1 MLTDDFETARPLRT
15 MATLRQP
22 GASELPGAAELPGGA
37 DARQLPVSR
46 AALLERGEAGGA
58 HAGRGEAGAAEGMPE
73 QQRADGATRDAA
85 RARERRD
92 ELESRE
98 RRRVH
103 LYVRTAEDEDGAGG
117 RAGVPSAPVS
127 DVR

>member
-1 MLTDDFETARPLRT
+1 MST
-15 MATLRQP
+15 
-22 GASELPGAAELPGGA
+22 SELPGAAELPGGA
-37 DARQLPVSR
+37 DARR

-58 HAGRGEAGAAEGMPE
+58 QAGRGEAGAADGTPE
-73 QQRADGATRDAA
+73 QPQLGDGATRDVA

-103 LYVRTAEDEDGAGG
+103 LYVRAAEDDDGAGG
-117 RAGVPSAPVS
+117 RAGAPVS

>member
-1 MLTDDFETARPLRT
+1 
-15 MATLRQP
+15 
-22 GASELPGAAELPGGA
+22 
-37 DARQLPVSR
+37 
-46 AALLERGEAGGA
+46 
-58 HAGRGEAGAAEGMPE
+58 MPE

-103 LYVRTAEDEDGAGG
+103 LYVRTAADADGAGG
-117 RAGVPSAPVS
+117 RAGVPSAPFS